1 MVLGMANIIIQY
13 RYLKEY
19 NQRIEYQKNINYSYK
34 LSKEEILSL
43 QNDRKKDILERGED
57 HYVYDLNGKT
67 VKLKN
72 ANIWN
77 NNGKYVSPKTSRIN
91 SCGIC

>member
-1 MVLGMANIIIQY
+1 
-13 RYLKEY
+13 
-19 NQRIEYQKNINYSYK
+19 
-34 LSKEEILSL
+34 
-43 QNDRKKDILERGED
+43 
-57 HYVYDLNGKT
+57 DLNGKT

-77 NNGKYVSPKTSRIN
+77 NNGKYVSPKTSRID